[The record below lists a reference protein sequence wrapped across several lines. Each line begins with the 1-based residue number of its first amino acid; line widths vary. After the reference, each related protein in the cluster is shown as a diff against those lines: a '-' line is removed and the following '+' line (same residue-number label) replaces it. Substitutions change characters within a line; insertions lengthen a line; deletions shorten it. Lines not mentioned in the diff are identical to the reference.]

1 MTSAEIVADVAGAVR
16 LAEGYTLSLH
26 DALPIYRKSVV

>member
-1 MTSAEIVADVAGAVR
+1 MMTAFIAARA
-16 LAEGYTLSLH
+16 LLFYTLSLH